1 VEDAEMADA
10 KKILIVEDE
19 EEQRTWLEAFFADNG
34 YLTVTAENGEEGF
47 AKAQG
52 GGIDLITLD
61 ITMDQQS
68 GVKMFR
74 QIQSTPATQDIPVIM
89 ITGMAREFK
98 SFIERTKQVEDPAG
112 YFEKPVDREAL
123 LARVKELIG

>member
-1 VEDAEMADA
+1 MADP

-19 EEQRTWLEAFFADNG
+19 LEQRTWLTVFFEDNG
-34 YLTVTAENGEEGF
+34 YQTVTAENGEEGF
-47 AKAQG
+47 EKARG

-74 QIQSTPATQDIPVIM
+74 NLQKSPETEAIPVIM

-98 SFIERTKQVEDPAG
+98 SFIERTKQVKNPDG
-112 YFEKPVDREAL
+112 YFEKPVNRDDL
-123 LARVKELIG
+123 LKKVQELIG

>member
-1 VEDAEMADA
+1 MADMADA

-19 EEQRTWLEAFFADNG
+19 EHQRTWLTAFFEDNG
-34 YLTVTAENGEEGF
+34 YETVTAEDGEAGF
-47 AKAQG
+47 EKAKG

-61 ITMDQQS
+61 ITMDRQS

-74 QIQSTPATQDIPVIM
+74 NLQESPETEAIPVIM

-98 SFIERTKQVEDPAG
+98 TFIQRTKQVKDPAG
-112 YFEKPVDREAL
+112 YFEKPVDRDAL
-123 LARVKELIG
+123 LAKVKELIG